1 MITIKNDKEI
11 AALRKG
17 GKILGRIMKG
27 LLDEIRPGTTT
38 SQLERLAAF
47 LIKTAGG
54 APSFKGYKSNKND
67 MPFPTVLC
75 ACVNNEVVHAPSLPP
90 RELKSGDIISLDIG
104 MKYQGLYT
112 DMAATAA
119 VGKVSREAQR
129 LIKTTKQALVLAI
142 EQVRPGN
149 SLNNIGKTVEQYV
162 KTTGFS
168 VVRDLVGHGVGYSL
182 HEEPQ
187 IPNYRIEYSEEII
200 LKPGMVLALEPMVN
214 AGDWRVKDGA
224 DGLTILTAD
233 GSLSAQFEHT
243 VLVTEKRSEILTK
256 YE

>member
-67 MPFPTVLC
+67 KPFPTVLC

-112 DMAATAA
+112 DMAGT
-119 VGKVSREAQR
+119 GDLRKKKNQSQ
-129 LIKTTKQALVLAI
+129 KT
-142 EQVRPGN
+142 
-149 SLNNIGKTVEQYV
+149 
-162 KTTGFS
+162 
-168 VVRDLVGHGVGYSL
+168 
-182 HEEPQ
+182 
-187 IPNYRIEYSEEII
+187 
-200 LKPGMVLALEPMVN
+200 
-214 AGDWRVKDGA
+214 
-224 DGLTILTAD
+224 
-233 GSLSAQFEHT
+233 
-243 VLVTEKRSEILTK
+243 
-256 YE
+256 